1 MKLNIHQ
8 IFEQIS
14 ADIFVIKE
22 QNQNSCTITRVRKFL
37 PETTV
42 IDSDTLYL
50 IDSSYSFPP
59 DFSFPAHMLF
69 INQYPE
75 SVPSVFLSCSVLTTT
90 DISIDSLLYTISDI
104 IAEYQN
110 WECQILQCILK
121 NSSLK
126 NILQICTKMLKNP
139 IAIFDMQQNLLMTAG
154 HVPDIST
161 KGELWNYVLSHG
173 RSPDE
178 SEINPSLNSLLN
190 NGRKPF
196 FFQSDNRFHK
206 IKRLIV
212 PLYRN
217 ESIFGTL
224 ALSDVSA
231 EFTPGEYLNVVQIQ
245 TFIEQ
250 AIQHTTEFAFSSKH
264 MPWYIEQLIRGKE
277 INQEVLFFNLAR
289 NGFIK
294 EKKYFVWTFQKDS
307 ADGPSIKNF
316 IPNISYLLN
325 LEMIYNYSDQ
335 IVAVDQNLEHYH
347 NLTLYKK
354 MTNFLNQCHM
364 YFGQSMCFE
373 NITELHTAF
382 MQSQIALSQRKKEP
396 GISFLEILPEY
407 LVKTLFTSNEAD
419 GLMFP
424 SMKNFQNIKK
434 EYRQDLLI
442 CLEQYI
448 SSGLNLSATASNLF
462 IHRHTV
468 IYRIKKIEDLLNIT
482 FSKLSQS
489 ELGLLWLSCQRLLFK
504 SFD

>member
-206 IKRLIV
+206 IKRLIA

-231 EFTPGEYLNVVQIQ
+231 EFTPGEYLNVVQVQ

-277 INQEVLFFNLAR
+277 IN
-289 NGFIK
+289 
-294 EKKYFVWTFQKDS
+294 
-307 ADGPSIKNF
+307 
-316 IPNISYLLN
+316 
-325 LEMIYNYSDQ
+325 
-335 IVAVDQNLEHYH
+335 
-347 NLTLYKK
+347 
-354 MTNFLNQCHM
+354 
-364 YFGQSMCFE
+364 
-373 NITELHTAF
+373 
-382 MQSQIALSQRKKEP
+382 
-396 GISFLEILPEY
+396 
-407 LVKTLFTSNEAD
+407 
-419 GLMFP
+419 
-424 SMKNFQNIKK
+424 
-434 EYRQDLLI
+434 
-442 CLEQYI
+442 
-448 SSGLNLSATASNLF
+448 
-462 IHRHTV
+462 
-468 IYRIKKIEDLLNIT
+468 
-482 FSKLSQS
+482 
-489 ELGLLWLSCQRLLFK
+489 
-504 SFD
+504 